1 MATKLQVTELD
12 FDLIKDNL
20 KTYMKNQNEFTDYNF
35 EGSGMSQIIDLLAY
49 NTHYLA
55 MNANFAMNEAF
66 LDSATLRSSVVSHAK
81 KLGYTPRSARAP
93 VAYVDVVLNSSA
105 RYKRNPR

>member
-1 MATKLQVTELD
+1 MAQKLQVTELD

-35 EGSGMSQIIDLLAY
+35 EGSGLSQIVDLLAY

-66 LDSATLRSSVVSHAK
+66 LDTATLHA
-81 KLGYTPRSARAP
+81 LF
-93 VAYVDVVLNSSA
+93 VLLLLMLMLL
-105 RYKRNPR
+105 